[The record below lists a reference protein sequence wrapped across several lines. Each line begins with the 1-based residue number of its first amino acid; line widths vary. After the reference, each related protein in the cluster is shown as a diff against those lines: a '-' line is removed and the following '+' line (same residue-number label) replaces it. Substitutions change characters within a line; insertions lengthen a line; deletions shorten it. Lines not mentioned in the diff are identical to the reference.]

1 MQRPIAYPESRADF
15 PTRDICHGQI
25 WRNFTSPPAQM
36 QVHSCVEVHQDEHT
50 EISISEQIRRRLI
63 VIMTARIL
71 QIIVGLAGLCAL
83 VLGLVI
89 WIANTDLTDIH
100 MFFGLLVTLGLLVMS
115 IIALTARGQRIW
127 GMVGIVYAIILL
139 IFGELQ
145 FNLLVGN
152 LHWLIQALH
161 LLAGIGAIVLTSAI
175 GARYRTLKR
184 GEAKPEAA
192 SQVSRL

>member
-1 MQRPIAYPESRADF
+1 
-15 PTRDICHGQI
+15 
-25 WRNFTSPPAQM
+25 
-36 QVHSCVEVHQDEHT
+36 
-50 EISISEQIRRRLI
+50 
-63 VIMTARIL
+63 MTARIL

-89 WIANTDLTDIH
+89 WIANIDLTDIH

-115 IIALTARGQRIW
+115 IIALTARGLRIW

-145 FNLLVGN
+145 FKLLVGN

-161 LLAGIGAIVLTSAI
+161 LLAGIGAIVLTGAF

-184 GEAKPEAA
+184 SEAKPETA

>member
-1 MQRPIAYPESRADF
+1 
-15 PTRDICHGQI
+15 
-25 WRNFTSPPAQM
+25 
-36 QVHSCVEVHQDEHT
+36 
-50 EISISEQIRRRLI
+50 
-63 VIMTARIL
+63 MTARIL

-89 WIANTDLTDIH
+89 WIANIDLTDIH

-115 IIALTARGQRIW
+115 IIALTARGLRIW
-127 GMVGIVYAIILL
+127 SMVGIVYAIILL

-152 LHWLIQALH
+152 LHWLIQTLH
-161 LLAGIGAIVLTSAI
+161 LLVGIGAIVLTGAL

-184 GEAKPEAA
+184 GAAKPGAS
-192 SQVSRL
+192 SQVL